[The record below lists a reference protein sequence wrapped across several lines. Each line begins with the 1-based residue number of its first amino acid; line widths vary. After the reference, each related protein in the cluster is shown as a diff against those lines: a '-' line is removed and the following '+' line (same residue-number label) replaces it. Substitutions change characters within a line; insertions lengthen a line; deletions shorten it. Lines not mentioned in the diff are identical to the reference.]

1 MTPHHDPGTP
11 GVIARWATASAPDR
25 PSACGECGQHL
36 NPDTTQCPGCRQTT
50 AGPATGR
57 LAVVIETTAGERRL
71 LIAER
76 TPAGGWAPTRHLPAT
91 ADAVAALARQD
102 RTKDGAA

>member
-1 MTPHHDPGTP
+1 MTRHHIP
-11 GVIARWATASAPDR
+11 GVIARWATPTAPAGPTGCDE
-25 PSACGECGQHL
+25 CGEHL
-36 NPDTTQCPGCRQTT
+36 DPDMAQCPGCRQTT

-57 LAVVIETTAGERRL
+57 LAVVIETTAGDRRL

-76 TPAGGWAPTRHLPAT
+76 TPSGGWASTRRLPAT
-91 ADAVAALARQD
+91 DKAVRAVARQD